1 MEMEFESEIIG
12 QDILEKLIPTLGN
25 GNVTRNLSIWAERE
39 YGGKTLLEIGHQ
51 FCLSTER
58 IRQIHQ
64 GKFGQKVVKVLE
76 EAA

>member
-1 MEMEFESEIIG
+1 MEMESEIIG

-39 YGGKTLLEIGHQ
+39 YGDKTLLEIGHEY
-51 FCLSTER
+51 CLSRER
-58 IRQIHQ
+58 IRQIHL
-64 GKFGQKVVKVLE
+64 GKFGQKVVKFLE

>member
-25 GNVTRNLSIWAERE
+25 GNNARNLSVWAERE
-39 YGGKTLLEIGHQ
+39 YGERTLQDIAEEFGISSG
-51 FCLSTER
+51 R
-58 IRQIHQ
+58 VRQIHLTYSTRVA
-64 GKFGQKVVKVLE
+64 KFLE

>member
-1 MEMEFESEIIG
+1 MMEMESEIIG

-39 YGGKTLLEIGHQ
+39 YGGKTLQGIADE
-51 FCLSTER
+51 FCLSRER
-58 IRQIHQ
+58 VRQIHQ
-64 GKFGQKVVKVLE
+64 GKFGQKVVKFLK

>member
-1 MEMEFESEIIG
+1 MEMESEIIG

-39 YGGKTLLEIGHQ
+39 YGGKTLQGIADE
-51 FCLSTER
+51 FCLSRER
-58 IRQIHQ
+58 VRQIHQ
-64 GKFGQKVVKVLE
+64 GKFGQKVVKFLK